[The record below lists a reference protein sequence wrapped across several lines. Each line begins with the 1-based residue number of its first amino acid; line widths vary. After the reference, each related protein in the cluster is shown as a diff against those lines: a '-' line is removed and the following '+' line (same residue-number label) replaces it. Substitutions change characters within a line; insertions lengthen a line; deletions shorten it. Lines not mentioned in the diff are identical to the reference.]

1 MKTNPF
7 LETVPRLVFDERAYS
22 VKELREWSGL
32 GTSSVGRMVKEKM
45 ASGEWEEV
53 FKHSSDGKP
62 KRAWRLKRKR
72 K

>member
-1 MKTNPF
+1 MKPTAF
-7 LETVPRLVFDERAYS
+7 LETVPRLVFDEKAYD

-32 GTSSVGRMVKEKM
+32 GTSSVEKMVKQKV
-45 ASGEWEEV
+45 AAGEWEQV

-62 KRAWRLKRKR
+62 KRAWRLKRKS